1 MDVNYPLN
9 YDNGGIRLVTET
21 SVSRVRH
28 FLQTIAGER
37 TLYSDFGIDPTI
49 LFNTGVE
56 EVFTERLRLKI
67 NQLTGQSSQVEVE
80 ENAGIVKIKVT
91 IAKTTI
97 EAEISN

>member
-1 MDVNYPLN
+1 MDVNYPLT

-37 TLYSDFGIDPTI
+37 TLYSDFGIDPTM
-49 LFNTGVE
+49 LFNTGIE

-80 ENAGIVKIKVT
+80 ENAGTVKVKVT

-97 EAEISN
+97 EAEFSN